1 MNRAKYLFVFLSGI
15 ILYIGLSLFC
25 GENSFKNYS
34 SLVDQKK
41 AIVKH
46 KVDLEDIYTELSL
59 EVSALNNDKAIIA
72 AYARKLDYVAD
83 GEKIIKINGLKPYQ
97 RTLYDTGSVVRYVAD
112 DFLSEKI
119 IKICSIIFSFCVFLL
134 FFIWDIKNHNITFG
148 KKEETFVTGIPLY
161 EVPQI

>member
-1 MNRAKYLFVFLSGI
+1 MNK
-15 ILYIGLSLFC
+15 
-25 GENSFKNYS
+25 
-34 SLVDQKK
+34 KK

-59 EVSALNNDKAIIA
+59 EVSALYNDKAIIA

-134 FFIWDIKNHNITFG
+134 FFIWDIKNNNITFG

>member
-1 MNRAKYLFVFLSGI
+1 MNRAKYLLVFLSGI
-15 ILYIGLSLFC
+15 ILYIGLSLFW

-34 SLVDQKK
+34 SLVEQKK

-59 EVSALNNDKAIIA
+59 EVSALYNDKAIIA

-119 IKICSIIFSFCVFLL
+119 IKTVFFNIISPIFFNISNTSLSRLSSISIVYTLFLSVL
-134 FFIWDIKNHNITFG
+134 
-148 KKEETFVTGIPLY
+148 
-161 EVPQI
+161 